1 MLTILF
7 FTGVSQM
14 PVIDVHTH
22 MLSDQWLTRIQELS
36 GDEYSVKPLKGQ
48 DVIHMHDAPFMT
60 LLPDMFDF
68 ERRIKN
74 MDKAGV
80 DIAIV
85 SLTCP
90 SAYWGGEEV
99 SDQTSRMMNDYFA
112 EQQSIWPDRLRWF
125 ATLPWQ
131 YPERAVAELARAH
144 AAGAVGVF
152 VSANV
157 VGLSLT
163 DPTFAPIWAAIDAL
177 ALPVLVHP
185 AAPPGVGDM
194 DVQRFNL
201 IASVGFTF
209 DTTLAVS
216 RMIYDGFFDRY
227 QKLKIIASHGGGYLP
242 YIVGRLDFCHQNMP
256 PTREVIERPPSE
268 YFPQIYF
275 DSVVFTQEALE
286 LCVNVAGAD
295 NVVYGSDYPHNIGDM
310 AGCLSR
316 VDALPA
322 DQRDKV
328 RGANVLRIFDI

>member
-1 MLTILF
+1 
-7 FTGVSQM
+7 
-14 PVIDVHTH
+14 
-22 MLSDQWLTRIQELS
+22 MLSDHWLQRIQEF
-36 GDEYSVKPLKGQ
+36 GGPEYSVKALKGQ

-60 LLPDMFDF
+60 LMPGMFDF
-68 ERRIKN
+68 DMRIKK
-74 MDKAGV
+74 MDEAGV
-80 DIAIV
+80 DMAIV

-90 SAYWGGEEV
+90 SAYWGGAEA
-99 SDQTSRMMNDYFA
+99 SNQTSVMMNDHFA

-131 YPERAVAELARAH
+131 YPELAVAELDRAH

-157 VGLSLT
+157 VGMSLT
-163 DPTFAPIWAAIDAL
+163 DPTLAPIWAAIDAKE
-177 ALPVLVHP
+177 LPVLVHP
-185 AAPPGVGDM
+185 GAPPGVGEM

-201 IASVGFTF
+201 TASVGFMF
-209 DTTLAVS
+209 DTTLAIS

-227 QKLKIIASHGGGYLP
+227 KKLKIIASHGGGYLP

-256 PTREVIERPPSE
+256 PAREVIERPPSS
-268 YFPQIYF
+268 YFPQLYF
-275 DSVVFTQEALE
+275 DSVVFTQGALN
-286 LCVNVAGAD
+286 LCLDVAGAD

-328 RGANVLRIFDI
+328 RGDNVLRIFDI